1 MEINRVNCLTLKD
14 ISLRLAILELTS
26 TCLGAHKMNN
36 LNQLADA
43 IKSVETRTGQL
54 AYALVET
61 LNGNYLLKPLAKAE
75 ARGDSIEMEFWGP
88 DMESIKAQKKE
99 HMAQM
104 KADGLLFDYNNQ

>member
-1 MEINRVNCLTLKD
+1 
-14 ISLRLAILELTS
+14 
-26 TCLGAHKMNN
+26 MNN
-36 LNQLADA
+36 FNPNGPEKFDPAKQY
-43 IKSVETRTGQL
+43 GQL

-61 LNGNYLLKPLAKAE
+61 LNLNYILKPLAKAE

-104 KADGLLFDYNNQ
+104 KADGLLIDYNNQ